1 MTGHFV
7 AYTFIWPVLRQLSG
21 IDAEFIGSLLL
32 GFGVAGITGS
42 FLVGAFTGRAARRT
56 VLCIAAGLT
65 VLISLYPLLGH
76 GPIGGV
82 LLLIA

>member
-1 MTGHFV
+1 M
-7 AYTFIWPVLRQLSG
+7 
-21 IDAEFIGSLLL
+21 
-32 GFGVAGITGS
+32 AGITGS
-42 FLVGAFTGRAARRT
+42 FFVGAFTGRAARRT
-56 VLCIAAGLT
+56 VLGIAAGLP